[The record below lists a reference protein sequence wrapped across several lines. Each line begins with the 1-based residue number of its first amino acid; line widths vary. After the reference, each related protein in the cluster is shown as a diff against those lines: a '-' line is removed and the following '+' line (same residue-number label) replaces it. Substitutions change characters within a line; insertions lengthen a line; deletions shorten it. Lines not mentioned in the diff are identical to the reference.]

1 MGLNDFHFLR
11 PFWLLGLIPVI
22 GFCWW
27 YLKARSSGG
36 DWRDYCDAA
45 LLPHI
50 LIDRPS
56 KKRYGALWILG
67 LGGIL
72 GVIALGGPAFE
83 RLPTPVFR
91 NLSSLVILLDLSY
104 GMDATDIKP
113 SRIERARYKIE
124 DLLRARK
131 EGQTALIA
139 YAGDA
144 FVVTPLTDDGATI
157 AAQLTALSPKIMPE
171 QGARLDLGLSKAAD
185 LLFQAGQ
192 KTGDILVVTAGIEVD
207 AARFEAARLLGE
219 GIRVSV
225 LGVGTKDGA
234 PIPLPEGG
242 FMKGDD
248 GRMVVSRLEIKP
260 LWDLAQA
267 GGGVYR
273 SMDAGAKDTEA
284 LLEFLDRKGQ
294 GPEDKGQK
302 LQVDQW
308 RDEGIWLLPPLVFLA
323 ALGFQR
329 GGLALILLV
338 CLIPLPFPVNAFEWQ
353 DLWWTKDQQA
363 ERALKAGDPKKAAS
377 LYDRADWKAAAQYKA
392 GDFKASEEVL
402 EGIKTPQGLY
412 NRGNALAQEGKL
424 EEALKTYDEALSHL
438 PGDDDTITNRK
449 LVEDALKQQQ
459 EQQKDKNQNQDKDK
473 DKDKDGKKDPSEGSK
488 GGKDQKSG
496 QKDQKSDGQEG
507 QKGDKDPS
515 SPKDPNEKPPEN
527 KKDKEEGK
535 GEPKDEPPQDPK
547 NSKGNQGQAGSDQN
561 QEDSPPPE
569 PKPNA
574 SPSDGDGQNLSPAE
588 EGAPKDEP
596 SPPSAPDQKKPQG
609 AAEGTPEAAEKERA
623 EAQWLRRIPDD
634 PGGLLKRKFYYQYR
648 LRQQQSHP

>member
-1 MGLNDFHFLR
+1 MGLNEFHFLR
-11 PFWLLGLIPVI
+11 PFWLLGLIPVM

-27 YLKARSSGG
+27 YLKGRSSGG
-36 DWRDYCDAA
+36 DWLDYCDAA

-56 KKRYGALWILG
+56 KKRYGSLWILG
-67 LGGIL
+67 LGGVL

-131 EGQTALIA
+131 DGQTALIA

-157 AAQLTALSPKIMPE
+157 AAQLMALSPKIMPE
-171 QGARLDLGLSKAAD
+171 QGARIDLGLSKAAD

-192 KTGDILVVTAGIEVD
+192 KSGDILVVTAGEEID
-207 AARFEAARLLGE
+207 AARSEAARLLGE

-234 PIPLPEGG
+234 PIPMPEGG
-242 FMKGDD
+242 FRKGSD
-248 GRMVVSRLEIKP
+248 GRIVISRLEMKP

-273 SMDAGAKDTEA
+273 SLDAGSKDTEA

-329 GGLALILLV
+329 GGLALILMV
-338 CLIPLPFPVNAFEWQ
+338 FLIPLPSPANAFEWQ

-363 ERALKAGDPKKAAS
+363 ERALKAGDPKKAAD
-377 LYDRADWKAAAQYKA
+377 LFDRPDWKAAAQYKA

-402 EGIKTPQGLY
+402 QGIKTPQGLY

-424 EEALKTYDEALSHL
+424 EEALKTYDQALSHL

-459 EQQKDKNQNQDKDK
+459 QQKDKNQDKN
-473 DKDKDGKKDPSEGSK
+473 KDGKKDPSDGSK
-488 GGKDQKSG
+488 GGKDQKSE
-496 QKDQKSDGQEG
+496 QKDPKTDGQEG

-515 SPKDPNEKPPEN
+515 SPKDPKEN
-527 KKDKEEGK
+527 PSKDQKDKEEGQGK
-535 GEPKDEPPQDPK
+535 HQDQPPQDPK
-547 NSKGNQGQAGSDQN
+547 DSKGSQGQNGSDQN
-561 QEDSPPPE
+561 QKDSPPPE

-574 SPSDGDGQNLSPAE
+574 SPSPKDDQNPRPPE
-588 EGAPKDEP
+588 EGAPKDES

-609 AAEGTPEAAEKERA
+609 PSEGAPEGSEEERA

>member
-11 PFWLLGLIPVI
+11 PFWLLGLIPVV

-27 YLKARSSGG
+27 YLKGRSSGD
-36 DWRDYCDAA
+36 DWLDYCDPA

-56 KKRYGALWILG
+56 KRRYGSLWILG
-67 LGGIL
+67 LAGVL
-72 GVIALGGPAFE
+72 GVIALGGPAYE

-157 AAQLTALSPKIMPE
+157 AAQLMALSPKIMPE
-171 QGARLDLGLSKAAD
+171 QGARLDLGLTKAAD

-192 KTGDILVVTAGIEVD
+192 KSGDILVVTAGEEVD
-207 AARFEAARLLGE
+207 AARSEAARLLGE

-234 PIPLPEGG
+234 PIPMPEGG
-242 FMKGDD
+242 FRKGSD
-248 GRMVVSRLEIKP
+248 GRIVVSRLEIKP

-273 SMDAGAKDTEA
+273 SLDAGSKDTAA
-284 LLEFLDRKGQ
+284 LLDFLDRKGQ
-294 GPEDKGQK
+294 GPEDKSQK

-338 CLIPLPFPVNAFEWQ
+338 FLIPLPSPVNAFEWQ

-363 ERALKAGDPKKAAS
+363 ERALKAGDPKKAAD
-377 LYDRADWKAAAQYKA
+377 LFKRPDWKAAAQYKA

-402 EGIKTPQGLY
+402 QGIKTPQGLY
-412 NRGNALAQEGKL
+412 NLGNALAQEGKL

-459 EQQKDKNQNQDKDK
+459 QQQKDKNQDKE
-473 DKDKDGKKDPSEGSK
+473 KDGKKDPSDGSK

-496 QKDQKSDGQEG
+496 QKDQKSDGQQG

-515 SPKDPNEKPPEN
+515 SPKNSNENPSKDQ
-527 KKDKEEGK
+527 KDKEEDK
-535 GEPKDEPPQDPK
+535 GEHQDEPPQDPK
-547 NSKGNQGQAGSDQN
+547 DSKGSQGQHGSDQN
-561 QEDSPPPE
+561 QKDSPPPPE

-574 SPSDGDGQNLSPAE
+574 TPSPQDDQNLSPPE
-588 EGAPKDEP
+588 EGAPKDAP
-596 SPPSAPDQKKPQG
+596 SPPSAPDPKKPQG
-609 AAEGTPEAAEKERA
+609 ASEGAPQGSEEERA

>member
-27 YLKARSSGG
+27 YLKGRSSGG
-36 DWRDYCDAA
+36 DWLDYCDAA

-56 KKRYGALWILG
+56 KKRYGSLWILG
-67 LGGIL
+67 LGGVL

-124 DLLRARK
+124 DLLRERK

-157 AAQLTALSPKIMPE
+157 AAQLMALSPKIMPE
-171 QGARLDLGLSKAAD
+171 QGARIDLGLRKAAD

-192 KTGDILVVTAGIEVD
+192 KSGDILVVTAGIEVD
-207 AARFEAARLLGE
+207 AARSEAARLLGE

-234 PIPLPEGG
+234 PIPMPEGG
-242 FMKGDD
+242 FRKGSD

-273 SMDAGAKDTEA
+273 SLDAGSKDTEA

-338 CLIPLPFPVNAFEWQ
+338 CLIPLPSPANAFEWQ

-363 ERALKAGDPKKAAS
+363 ERALKGGDPKKAAD
-377 LYDRADWKAAAQYKA
+377 LFGRLDWKAAAQYKS

-402 EGIKTPQGLY
+402 QGIKTPQGLY

-449 LVEDALKQQQ
+449 LVEEALKQQQ
-459 EQQKDKNQNQDKDK
+459 QQKDKNQDKDK
-473 DKDKDGKKDPSEGSK
+473 DKDKDGKKDPSDGSK
-488 GGKDQKSG
+488 GGKDQKSE
-496 QKDQKSDGQEG
+496 QKDQKTDGQEG

-515 SPKDPNEKPPEN
+515 SPKDPKEN
-527 KKDKEEGK
+527 PSKDQKDKEEGQEK
-535 GEPKDEPPQDPK
+535 HQDEPPQDPK
-547 NSKGNQGQAGSDQN
+547 DSKGSQGQDGSDQN
-561 QEDSPPPE
+561 QKDSPPPE

-574 SPSDGDGQNLSPAE
+574 SPSPKDDQNPRPPE

-609 AAEGTPEAAEKERA
+609 PSEGAPEGSEEERA

>member
-27 YLKARSSGG
+27 YLKGRSSGG
-36 DWRDYCDAA
+36 DWLDYCDAA

-56 KKRYGALWILG
+56 KKRYGSLWILG
-67 LGGIL
+67 LGGVL
-72 GVIALGGPAFE
+72 GVIALAGPAFE

-124 DLLRARK
+124 DLLRERK

-157 AAQLTALSPKIMPE
+157 AAQLMALSPKIMPE
-171 QGARLDLGLSKAAD
+171 QGARIDLGLRKAAD

-192 KTGDILVVTAGIEVD
+192 KSGDILVVTAGIEVD
-207 AARFEAARLLGE
+207 TARSEAARLLGE

-234 PIPLPEGG
+234 PIPMPEGG
-242 FMKGDD
+242 FRKGSD

-273 SMDAGAKDTEA
+273 SLDAGSKDTEA

-338 CLIPLPFPVNAFEWQ
+338 CLIPLPSPANAFEWQ

-363 ERALKAGDPKKAAS
+363 ERALKGGDPKKAAD
-377 LYDRADWKAAAQYKA
+377 LFGRLDWKAAAQYKA

-402 EGIKTPQGLY
+402 QGIKTPQGLY

-449 LVEDALKQQQ
+449 LVEEALKQQQ
-459 EQQKDKNQNQDKDK
+459 QQKDKNQDKDK
-473 DKDKDGKKDPSEGSK
+473 DKDKDGKKDPSDGSK
-488 GGKDQKSG
+488 GGKDQKSE
-496 QKDQKSDGQEG
+496 QKDQKTDGQEG

-515 SPKDPNEKPPEN
+515 SPKDPKEN
-527 KKDKEEGK
+527 PSKDQKDKEEGQEK
-535 GEPKDEPPQDPK
+535 HQDEPPQDPK
-547 NSKGNQGQAGSDQN
+547 DSKGSQGQDGSDQN
-561 QEDSPPPE
+561 QKDSPPPE

-574 SPSDGDGQNLSPAE
+574 SPSPKDDQNPRPPE
-588 EGAPKDEP
+588 EGAPKDES

-609 AAEGTPEAAEKERA
+609 PSEGAPKGSEEERA

>member
-27 YLKARSSGG
+27 YLKGRSSGG
-36 DWRDYCDAA
+36 DWLDYCDAA

-56 KKRYGALWILG
+56 KKRYGSLWILG
-67 LGGIL
+67 LGGVL
-72 GVIALGGPAFE
+72 GVIALAGPAFE

-124 DLLRARK
+124 DLLRERK

-157 AAQLTALSPKIMPE
+157 AAQLMALSPKIMPE
-171 QGARLDLGLSKAAD
+171 QGARIDLGLRKAAD

-192 KTGDILVVTAGIEVD
+192 KSGDILVVTAGIEVD
-207 AARFEAARLLGE
+207 TARSEAARLLGE

-234 PIPLPEGG
+234 PIPMPEGG
-242 FMKGDD
+242 FRKGSD

-273 SMDAGAKDTEA
+273 SLDAGSKDTEA

-338 CLIPLPFPVNAFEWQ
+338 CLIPLPSPANAFEWQ

-363 ERALKAGDPKKAAS
+363 ERALKGGDPKKAAD
-377 LYDRADWKAAAQYKA
+377 LFGRLDWKAAAQYKA

-402 EGIKTPQGLY
+402 QGIKTPQGLY

-449 LVEDALKQQQ
+449 LVEEALKQQQ
-459 EQQKDKNQNQDKDK
+459 QQKDKNQDKDK
-473 DKDKDGKKDPSEGSK
+473 DKDKDGKKDPSDGSK
-488 GGKDQKSG
+488 GGKDQKSE
-496 QKDQKSDGQEG
+496 QKDPKSDGQEG

-515 SPKDPNEKPPEN
+515 SPKDPKEN
-527 KKDKEEGK
+527 PSKDQKDKEEGQGK
-535 GEPKDEPPQDPK
+535 HQDQPPQDPK
-547 NSKGNQGQAGSDQN
+547 DSKGSQGQNGSDQN
-561 QEDSPPPE
+561 QKDSPPPE

-574 SPSDGDGQNLSPAE
+574 SPSPKDDQNPRPPE
-588 EGAPKDEP
+588 EGAPKDES

-609 AAEGTPEAAEKERA
+609 PSEGAPEGSEEERA

>member
-27 YLKARSSGG
+27 YLKGRSSGG
-36 DWRDYCDAA
+36 DWLDYCDAA

-56 KKRYGALWILG
+56 KKRYGSLWILG
-67 LGGIL
+67 LGGVL
-72 GVIALGGPAFE
+72 GVIALAGPAFE

-124 DLLRARK
+124 DLLRERK

-157 AAQLTALSPKIMPE
+157 AAQLMALSPKIMPE
-171 QGARLDLGLSKAAD
+171 QGARIDLGLRKAAD

-192 KTGDILVVTAGIEVD
+192 KSGDILVVTAGLEVD
-207 AARFEAARLLGE
+207 TARSEAARLLGE

-234 PIPLPEGG
+234 PIPMPEGG
-242 FMKGDD
+242 FRKGSD

-273 SMDAGAKDTEA
+273 SLDAGSKDTEA

-338 CLIPLPFPVNAFEWQ
+338 CLIPLPSPANAFEWQ

-363 ERALKAGDPKKAAS
+363 ERALKGGDPKKAAD
-377 LYDRADWKAAAQYKA
+377 LFGRLDWKAAAQYKA

-402 EGIKTPQGLY
+402 QGIKTPQGLY

-449 LVEDALKQQQ
+449 LVEEALKQQQ
-459 EQQKDKNQNQDKDK
+459 QQKDKNQDKDK
-473 DKDKDGKKDPSEGSK
+473 DKDKDGKKDPSDGSK
-488 GGKDQKSG
+488 GGKDQKSE
-496 QKDQKSDGQEG
+496 QKDQKTDGQEG

-515 SPKDPNEKPPEN
+515 SPKDPKEN
-527 KKDKEEGK
+527 PSKDQKDKEEGQEK
-535 GEPKDEPPQDPK
+535 HQDEPPQDPK
-547 NSKGNQGQAGSDQN
+547 DSKGSQGQDGSDQN
-561 QEDSPPPE
+561 QKDSPPPE

-574 SPSDGDGQNLSPAE
+574 SPSPKDDQNPRPPE

-609 AAEGTPEAAEKERA
+609 PSEGAPEGSEEERA

>member
-1 MGLNDFHFLR
+1 MGLNEFHFLR
-11 PFWLLGLIPVI
+11 PFWLLGLIPVM

-27 YLKARSSGG
+27 YLKGRSSGG
-36 DWRDYCDAA
+36 DWLDYCDAA

-56 KKRYGALWILG
+56 KKRYGSLWILG
-67 LGGIL
+67 LGGVL

-131 EGQTALIA
+131 DGQTALIA

-157 AAQLTALSPKIMPE
+157 AAQLMALSPKIMPE
-171 QGARLDLGLSKAAD
+171 QGARIDLGLSKAAD

-192 KTGDILVVTAGIEVD
+192 KSGDILVVTAGEEID
-207 AARFEAARLLGE
+207 AARSEAARLLGE

-234 PIPLPEGG
+234 PIPMPEGG
-242 FMKGDD
+242 FRKGSD
-248 GRMVVSRLEIKP
+248 GRIVISRLEMKP

-273 SMDAGAKDTEA
+273 SLDAGSKDTEA

-329 GGLALILLV
+329 GGLALILMV
-338 CLIPLPFPVNAFEWQ
+338 FLIPLPSPANAFEWQ

-363 ERALKAGDPKKAAS
+363 ERALKAGDPKKAAD
-377 LYDRADWKAAAQYKA
+377 LFDRPDWKAAAQYKA

-402 EGIKTPQGLY
+402 QGIKTPQGLY

-424 EEALKTYDEALSHL
+424 EEALKTYDQALSHL

-459 EQQKDKNQNQDKDK
+459 QQKDKNQDKN
-473 DKDKDGKKDPSEGSK
+473 KDGKKDPSDGSK
-488 GGKDQKSG
+488 GGKDQKSE
-496 QKDQKSDGQEG
+496 QKDQKTDGQEG

-515 SPKDPNEKPPEN
+515 SPKDPKEN
-527 KKDKEEGK
+527 PSKDQKDKEEGQEK
-535 GEPKDEPPQDPK
+535 HQDQPPQDPK
-547 NSKGNQGQAGSDQN
+547 DSKGSQGQNGSDQN
-561 QEDSPPPE
+561 QKDSPPPE

-574 SPSDGDGQNLSPAE
+574 SPSPKDDQNPRPPE
-588 EGAPKDEP
+588 EGAPKDES

-609 AAEGTPEAAEKERA
+609 PSEGAPEGSEEERA

>member
-1 MGLNDFHFLR
+1 MGLNEFHFLR
-11 PFWLLGLIPVI
+11 PFWLLGLIPVM

-27 YLKARSSGG
+27 YLKGRSSGG
-36 DWRDYCDAA
+36 DWLDYCDAA

-56 KKRYGALWILG
+56 KKRYGSLWILG
-67 LGGIL
+67 LGGVL

-131 EGQTALIA
+131 DGQTALIA

-157 AAQLTALSPKIMPE
+157 AAQLMALSPKIMPE
-171 QGARLDLGLSKAAD
+171 QGARIDLGLSKAAD

-192 KTGDILVVTAGIEVD
+192 KSGDILVVTAGEEID
-207 AARFEAARLLGE
+207 AARSEAARLLGE

-234 PIPLPEGG
+234 PIPMPEGG
-242 FMKGDD
+242 FRKGSD
-248 GRMVVSRLEIKP
+248 GRIVISRLEMKP

-273 SMDAGAKDTEA
+273 SLDAGSKDTEA

-329 GGLALILLV
+329 GGLALILMV
-338 CLIPLPFPVNAFEWQ
+338 FLIPLPSPANAFEWQ

-363 ERALKAGDPKKAAS
+363 ERALKAGDPKKAAD
-377 LYDRADWKAAAQYKA
+377 LFDRPDWKAAAQYKA

-402 EGIKTPQGLY
+402 QGIKTPQGLY

-424 EEALKTYDEALSHL
+424 EEALKTYDQALSHL

-459 EQQKDKNQNQDKDK
+459 QQKDKNQDKN
-473 DKDKDGKKDPSEGSK
+473 KDGKKDPSDGSK
-488 GGKDQKSG
+488 GGKDQKSE
-496 QKDQKSDGQEG
+496 QKDPKTDGQEG
-507 QKGDKDPS
+507 QKGDKNPS
-515 SPKDPNEKPPEN
+515 SPKDPKEN
-527 KKDKEEGK
+527 PSKDQKDKEEGQEK
-535 GEPKDEPPQDPK
+535 HQDQPPQDPK
-547 NSKGNQGQAGSDQN
+547 DSKGSQGQNGSDQN
-561 QEDSPPPE
+561 QKDSPPPE

-574 SPSDGDGQNLSPAE
+574 SPSPKDDQNPRPPE
-588 EGAPKDEP
+588 EGAPKDES

-609 AAEGTPEAAEKERA
+609 PSEGAPEGSEEERA

>member
-27 YLKARSSGG
+27 YLKGRSSGG
-36 DWRDYCDAA
+36 DWADYCDAA

-50 LIDRPS
+50 LTDRPS
-56 KKRYGALWILG
+56 KKRYSAIWILG

-72 GVIALGGPAFE
+72 GVIALAGPAFE

-104 GMDATDIKP
+104 GMDASDIKP

-157 AAQLTALSPKIMPE
+157 AAQLMALSPNIMPE
-171 QGARLDLGLSKAAD
+171 QGARLDLGLTKAAD

-192 KTGDILVVTAGIEVD
+192 KTGDVLVVTAGEGVD
-207 AARFEAARLLGE
+207 TARSEAARLLGK

-225 LGVGTKDGA
+225 LGVGTQDGA
-234 PIPLPEGG
+234 PIPMPEGG
-242 FMKGDD
+242 FRKGSD
-248 GRMVVSRLEIKP
+248 GRIVVSRLEIKP

-273 SMDAGAKDTEA
+273 SLDAGTKDTAA

-294 GPEDKGQK
+294 GPQDKGQK

-323 ALGFQR
+323 ALGFHR

-338 CLIPLPFPVNAFEWQ
+338 FLIPLPSPANAFEWQ

-363 ERALKAGDPKKAAS
+363 ERALKAGDSKKAAG
-377 LYDRADWKAAAQYKA
+377 LFDRPDWKAAAQYKA

-402 EGIKTPQGLY
+402 NGIKTPQGLY

-424 EEALKTYDEALSHL
+424 EEALKTYDEALSYL
-438 PGDDDTITNRK
+438 PGDDDTITNRR
-449 LVEDALKQQQ
+449 LVEEALKQQQ
-459 EQQKDKNQNQDKDK
+459 QQQDKNQDQ
-473 DKDKDGKKDPSEGSK
+473 DKDKDGKKDPSDGSK

-496 QKDQKSDGQEG
+496 QKDQKSDDKEG
-507 QKGDKDPS
+507 QKGEKDPS
-515 SPKDPNEKPPEN
+515 SPKDSSEKPSQDQ
-527 KKDKEEGK
+527 KDKEEGQEK
-535 GEPKDEPPQDPK
+535 HQDEPPQDPK
-547 NSKGNQGQAGSDQN
+547 DSKGGQGQNGSDQN
-561 QEDSPPPE
+561 QKDSPPPE

-574 SPSDGDGQNLSPAE
+574 TPSPKNDQNPSPT
-588 EGAPKDEP
+588 EGSAPKDEP
-596 SPPSAPDQKKPQG
+596 SPPSAPDQKKPQDTSEG
-609 AAEGTPEAAEKERA
+609 APPGSEEERA

>member
-27 YLKARSSGG
+27 YLKGRSSGG
-36 DWRDYCDAA
+36 DWLDYCDAA

-56 KKRYGALWILG
+56 KKRYGSLWILG
-67 LGGIL
+67 LGGVL
-72 GVIALGGPAFE
+72 GVIALAGPAFE

-124 DLLRARK
+124 DLLRERK

-157 AAQLTALSPKIMPE
+157 AAQLMALSPKIMPE
-171 QGARLDLGLSKAAD
+171 QGARIDLGLRKAAD

-192 KTGDILVVTAGIEVD
+192 KSGDILVVTAGIEVD
-207 AARFEAARLLGE
+207 TARSEAARLLGE

-234 PIPLPEGG
+234 PIPMPEGG
-242 FMKGDD
+242 FRKGSD

-273 SMDAGAKDTEA
+273 SLDAGSKDTEA

-338 CLIPLPFPVNAFEWQ
+338 CLIPLPSPANAFEWQ

-363 ERALKAGDPKKAAS
+363 ERALKGGDPKKAAD
-377 LYDRADWKAAAQYKA
+377 LFGRLDWKAAAQYKA

-402 EGIKTPQGLY
+402 QGIKTPQGLY

-449 LVEDALKQQQ
+449 LVEEALKQQQ
-459 EQQKDKNQNQDKDK
+459 QQKDKNQDKDK
-473 DKDKDGKKDPSEGSK
+473 DKDKDGKKDPSDGSK
-488 GGKDQKSG
+488 GGKDQKSE
-496 QKDQKSDGQEG
+496 QKDQKTDGQEG

-515 SPKDPNEKPPEN
+515 SPKDPKEN
-527 KKDKEEGK
+527 PSKDQKDKEEGQEK
-535 GEPKDEPPQDPK
+535 HQDQPPQDPK
-547 NSKGNQGQAGSDQN
+547 DSKGSQGQDGSDQN
-561 QEDSPPPE
+561 QKDSPPPE

-574 SPSDGDGQNLSPAE
+574 SPSPKDDQNPRPPE

-609 AAEGTPEAAEKERA
+609 PSEGAPEGSEEERA

>member
-11 PFWLLGLIPVI
+11 PFWLLGLIPVV

-27 YLKARSSGG
+27 YLKGRSSGD
-36 DWRDYCDAA
+36 DWLDYCDPA

-56 KKRYGALWILG
+56 KRRYGSLWILG
-67 LGGIL
+67 LAGVL
-72 GVIALGGPAFE
+72 GVIALGGPAYE

-157 AAQLTALSPKIMPE
+157 AAQLMALSPKIMPE
-171 QGARLDLGLSKAAD
+171 QGARLDLGLTKAAD

-192 KTGDILVVTAGIEVD
+192 KAGDILVVTAGIEVD
-207 AARFEAARLLGE
+207 AARSEAARLLGE

-234 PIPLPEGG
+234 PIPMPEGG
-242 FMKGDD
+242 FRKGSD
-248 GRMVVSRLEIKP
+248 GRIVVSRLEIKP

-273 SMDAGAKDTEA
+273 SLDAGSKDTEA
-284 LLEFLDRKGQ
+284 LLDFLDRKGQ
-294 GPEDKGQK
+294 GPEDKSQK

-338 CLIPLPFPVNAFEWQ
+338 FLIPLPSPANAFEWQ

-363 ERALKAGDPKKAAS
+363 ERVLKAGDPKKAAD
-377 LYDRADWKAAAQYKA
+377 LFERPDWKAAAQYKA

-402 EGIKTPQGLY
+402 QGIKTPQGLY
-412 NRGNALAQEGKL
+412 NLGNALAQEGKL

-459 EQQKDKNQNQDKDK
+459 QQKDKNQ
-473 DKDKDGKKDPSEGSK
+473 DKDKDGKKDPSDGSK
-488 GGKDQKSG
+488 GGKDQKSE
-496 QKDQKSDGQEG
+496 QKDQKSDGQQGE
-507 QKGDKDPS
+507 KGDKDPS
-515 SPKDPNEKPPEN
+515 SPKNSNESPSKDQ
-527 KKDKEEGK
+527 KDKQEDK
-535 GEPKDEPPQDPK
+535 GEDQDEPPQDPK
-547 NSKGNQGQAGSDQN
+547 DSKGSQGQHGSDQN
-561 QEDSPPPE
+561 QKDSPSPE

-574 SPSDGDGQNLSPAE
+574 MPSPKDDQNLSPPE
-588 EGAPKDEP
+588 EGAPKDAP
-596 SPPSAPDQKKPQG
+596 SPPSAPDPKKPQG
-609 AAEGTPEAAEKERA
+609 ASEGAPQGSEEERA

>member
-27 YLKARSSGG
+27 YLKGRSSGG
-36 DWRDYCDAA
+36 DWADYCDAA

-50 LIDRPS
+50 LTDRPS
-56 KKRYGALWILG
+56 KKRYSAIWILG

-72 GVIALGGPAFE
+72 GVIALAGPAFE

-104 GMDATDIKP
+104 GMDASDIKP

-157 AAQLTALSPKIMPE
+157 AAQLMALSPHIMPE
-171 QGARLDLGLSKAAD
+171 QGARLDLGLTKAAD

-192 KTGDILVVTAGIEVD
+192 KTGDVLVVTAGEGVD
-207 AARFEAARLLGE
+207 TARSEAARLLGE

-225 LGVGTKDGA
+225 LGVGTQDGA
-234 PIPLPEGG
+234 PIPMPEGG
-242 FMKGDD
+242 FRKGSD
-248 GRMVVSRLEIKP
+248 GRIVVSRLEIKP

-273 SMDAGAKDTEA
+273 SLDAGTKDTAA

-294 GPEDKGQK
+294 GPQDKGQK

-323 ALGFQR
+323 ALGFHR

-338 CLIPLPFPVNAFEWQ
+338 FLIPLPSPANAFEWQ

-363 ERALKAGDPKKAAS
+363 ERALKAGDSKKAAG
-377 LYDRADWKAAAQYKA
+377 LFDRPDWKAAAQYKA

-402 EGIKTPQGLY
+402 NGIKTPQGLY

-424 EEALKTYDEALSHL
+424 EEALKTYDEALSYL
-438 PGDDDTITNRK
+438 PGDDDTITNRR
-449 LVEDALKQQQ
+449 LVEEALKQQQ
-459 EQQKDKNQNQDKDK
+459 QQQDKNQDQ
-473 DKDKDGKKDPSEGSK
+473 DKDGKKDPSDGSK

-496 QKDQKSDGQEG
+496 QKDQKSDDKEG
-507 QKGDKDPS
+507 QKGEKDPS
-515 SPKDPNEKPPEN
+515 SPKDSSEKPSQDQ
-527 KKDKEEGK
+527 KDKEEGQEK
-535 GEPKDEPPQDPK
+535 HQDEPPQDPK
-547 NSKGNQGQAGSDQN
+547 DSKGGQGQNGSDQN
-561 QEDSPPPE
+561 QKDSPPPE

-574 SPSDGDGQNLSPAE
+574 TPSPKDDQNPSPTE
-588 EGAPKDEP
+588 RGAPKDEP
-596 SPPSAPDQKKPQG
+596 SPPSAPDQNKPQDASEG
-609 AAEGTPEAAEKERA
+609 APPGSEEERA

>member
-27 YLKARSSGG
+27 YLKGRSSGG
-36 DWRDYCDAA
+36 DWLDYCDAA

-56 KKRYGALWILG
+56 KKRYGSLWILG
-67 LGGIL
+67 LGGVL
-72 GVIALGGPAFE
+72 GVIALAGPAFE

-124 DLLRARK
+124 DLLRERK

-157 AAQLTALSPKIMPE
+157 AAQLMALSPKIMPE
-171 QGARLDLGLSKAAD
+171 QGARIDLGLRKAAD

-192 KTGDILVVTAGIEVD
+192 KSGDILVVTAGIEVD
-207 AARFEAARLLGE
+207 TARSEAARLLGE

-234 PIPLPEGG
+234 PIPMPEGG
-242 FMKGDD
+242 FRKGSD

-273 SMDAGAKDTEA
+273 SLDAGSKDTEA

-338 CLIPLPFPVNAFEWQ
+338 CLIPLPSPANAFEWQ

-363 ERALKAGDPKKAAS
+363 ERALKGGDPKKAAD
-377 LYDRADWKAAAQYKA
+377 LFGRLDWKAAAQYKA

-402 EGIKTPQGLY
+402 QGIKTPQGLY

-449 LVEDALKQQQ
+449 LVEEALKQQQ
-459 EQQKDKNQNQDKDK
+459 QQKDKNQDKDK
-473 DKDKDGKKDPSEGSK
+473 DKDKDGKKDPSDGSK
-488 GGKDQKSG
+488 GGKDQKSE
-496 QKDQKSDGQEG
+496 QKDQKTDGQEG

-515 SPKDPNEKPPEN
+515 SPKDPKEN
-527 KKDKEEGK
+527 PSKDQKDKEEGQEK
-535 GEPKDEPPQDPK
+535 HQDEPPQDPK
-547 NSKGNQGQAGSDQN
+547 DSKGSQGQDGSDQN
-561 QEDSPPPE
+561 QKDSPPPE

-574 SPSDGDGQNLSPAE
+574 SPSPKDDQNPRPLE
-588 EGAPKDEP
+588 EGAPKDES

-609 AAEGTPEAAEKERA
+609 PSEGAPKGSEEERA

>member
-27 YLKARSSGG
+27 YLKGRSSGG
-36 DWRDYCDAA
+36 DWLDYCDAA

-56 KKRYGALWILG
+56 KKRYGSLWILG

-91 NLSSLVILLDLSY
+91 NLSSLVILLDLSFS
-104 GMDATDIKP
+104 MDATDIKP

-124 DLLRARK
+124 DLLRERK

-157 AAQLTALSPKIMPE
+157 AAQLMALSPKIMPE
-171 QGARLDLGLSKAAD
+171 QGARIDLGLRKAAD

-192 KTGDILVVTAGIEVD
+192 KSGDILVVTAGIEVD
-207 AARFEAARLLGE
+207 AARSEAARLLGE

-234 PIPLPEGG
+234 PIPMPEGG
-242 FMKGDD
+242 FRKGSD

-273 SMDAGAKDTEA
+273 SLDAGSKDTEA
-284 LLEFLDRKGQ
+284 LLDFLDRKGQ

-338 CLIPLPFPVNAFEWQ
+338 CLIPLPSPANAFEWQ

-363 ERALKAGDPKKAAS
+363 ERALKGGDPKKAAD
-377 LYDRADWKAAAQYKA
+377 LFGRLDWKAAAQYKS

-402 EGIKTPQGLY
+402 QGMKTPQGLY

-449 LVEDALKQQQ
+449 LVEEALKQQQ
-459 EQQKDKNQNQDKDK
+459 QQKDKNQDK
-473 DKDKDGKKDPSEGSK
+473 DKDKDGKKDPSDGSK
-488 GGKDQKSG
+488 GGKDQKSE
-496 QKDQKSDGQEG
+496 QKDQKTDGQEG

-515 SPKDPNEKPPEN
+515 PPKDPKEN
-527 KKDKEEGK
+527 PSKDQKDKEEGQEK
-535 GEPKDEPPQDPK
+535 HQDEPPQDPK
-547 NSKGNQGQAGSDQN
+547 DSKGSEGHNGSDQK
-561 QEDSPPPE
+561 QKDSPPPE

-574 SPSDGDGQNLSPAE
+574 SPSPKDDQNPRPPE

-609 AAEGTPEAAEKERA
+609 PSEGAPEGSEEERA

>member
-1 MGLNDFHFLR
+1 MGLNEFHFLR
-11 PFWLLGLIPVI
+11 PFWLLGLIPVM

-27 YLKARSSGG
+27 YLKGRSSGG
-36 DWRDYCDAA
+36 DWLDYCDAA

-56 KKRYGALWILG
+56 KKRYGSLWILG
-67 LGGIL
+67 LGGVL

-131 EGQTALIA
+131 DGQTALIA

-157 AAQLTALSPKIMPE
+157 AAQLMALSPKIMPE
-171 QGARLDLGLSKAAD
+171 QGARIDLGLSKAAD

-192 KTGDILVVTAGIEVD
+192 KSGDILVVTAGEEID
-207 AARFEAARLLGE
+207 AARSEAARLLGE

-234 PIPLPEGG
+234 PIPMPEGG
-242 FMKGDD
+242 FRKGSD
-248 GRMVVSRLEIKP
+248 GRIVISRLEMKP

-273 SMDAGAKDTEA
+273 SLDAGSKDTEA

-329 GGLALILLV
+329 GGLALILMV
-338 CLIPLPFPVNAFEWQ
+338 FLIPLPSPANAFEWQ

-363 ERALKAGDPKKAAS
+363 ERALKAGDPKKAAD
-377 LYDRADWKAAAQYKA
+377 LFDRPDWKAAAQYKA

-402 EGIKTPQGLY
+402 QGIKTPQGLY

-424 EEALKTYDEALSHL
+424 EEALKTYDQALSHL

-459 EQQKDKNQNQDKDK
+459 QQKDKNQDKN
-473 DKDKDGKKDPSEGSK
+473 KDGKKDPSDGSK
-488 GGKDQKSG
+488 GGKDQKSE
-496 QKDQKSDGQEG
+496 QKDQKTDGQEG

-515 SPKDPNEKPPEN
+515 SPKDPKEN
-527 KKDKEEGK
+527 PSKDQKDKEEGQEK
-535 GEPKDEPPQDPK
+535 HQDQPPQDPK
-547 NSKGNQGQAGSDQN
+547 DSKGSQGQDGSDQN
-561 QEDSPPPE
+561 QKDSPPPE

-574 SPSDGDGQNLSPAE
+574 SPSPKDDQNPRPLE
-588 EGAPKDEP
+588 EGAPKDES

-609 AAEGTPEAAEKERA
+609 PSEGAPEGSEEERA

>member
-1 MGLNDFHFLR
+1 MGLNEFHFLR
-11 PFWLLGLIPVI
+11 PFWLLGLIPVM

-27 YLKARSSGG
+27 YLKGRSSGG
-36 DWRDYCDAA
+36 DWLDYCDAA

-56 KKRYGALWILG
+56 KKRYGSLWILG
-67 LGGIL
+67 LGGVL

-131 EGQTALIA
+131 DGQTALIA

-157 AAQLTALSPKIMPE
+157 AAQLMALSPKIMPE
-171 QGARLDLGLSKAAD
+171 QGARIDLGLSKAAD

-192 KTGDILVVTAGIEVD
+192 KSGDILVVTAGEEID
-207 AARFEAARLLGE
+207 AARSEAARLLGE

-234 PIPLPEGG
+234 PIPMPEGG
-242 FMKGDD
+242 FRKGSD
-248 GRMVVSRLEIKP
+248 GRIVISRLEMKP

-273 SMDAGAKDTEA
+273 SLDAGSKDTEA

-329 GGLALILLV
+329 GGLALILMV
-338 CLIPLPFPVNAFEWQ
+338 FLIPLPSPANAFEWQ

-363 ERALKAGDPKKAAS
+363 ERALKAGDPKKAAD
-377 LYDRADWKAAAQYKA
+377 LFDRPDWKAAAQYKA

-402 EGIKTPQGLY
+402 QGIKTPQGLY

-424 EEALKTYDEALSHL
+424 EEALKTYDQALSHL

-459 EQQKDKNQNQDKDK
+459 QQKDKNQDKN
-473 DKDKDGKKDPSEGSK
+473 KDGKKDPSDGSK
-488 GGKDQKSG
+488 GGKDQKSE
-496 QKDQKSDGQEG
+496 QKDPKSDGQEG

-515 SPKDPNEKPPEN
+515 SPKDPKEN
-527 KKDKEEGK
+527 PSKDQKDKEEGQGK
-535 GEPKDEPPQDPK
+535 HQDQPPQDPK
-547 NSKGNQGQAGSDQN
+547 DSKGSQGQNGSDQN
-561 QEDSPPPE
+561 QKDSPPPE

-574 SPSDGDGQNLSPAE
+574 SPSPKDDQNPRPPE
-588 EGAPKDEP
+588 EGAPKDES

-609 AAEGTPEAAEKERA
+609 PSEGAPEGSEEERA

>member
-27 YLKARSSGG
+27 YLKGRSSGG
-36 DWRDYCDAA
+36 DWLDYCDAA

-56 KKRYGALWILG
+56 KKRYGSLWILG
-67 LGGIL
+67 LGGVL
-72 GVIALGGPAFE
+72 GVIALAGPAFE

-124 DLLRARK
+124 DLLRERK

-157 AAQLTALSPKIMPE
+157 AAQLMALSPKIMPE
-171 QGARLDLGLSKAAD
+171 QGARIDLGLRKAAD

-192 KTGDILVVTAGIEVD
+192 KSGDILVVTAGIEVD
-207 AARFEAARLLGE
+207 TARSEAARLLGE

-234 PIPLPEGG
+234 PIPMPEGG
-242 FMKGDD
+242 IRKGSD

-273 SMDAGAKDTEA
+273 SLDAGSKDTEA

-338 CLIPLPFPVNAFEWQ
+338 CLIPLPSPANAFEWQ

-363 ERALKAGDPKKAAS
+363 ERALKGGDPKKAAD
-377 LYDRADWKAAAQYKA
+377 LFGRLDWKAAAQYKA

-402 EGIKTPQGLY
+402 QGIKTPQGLY

-449 LVEDALKQQQ
+449 LVEEALKQQQ
-459 EQQKDKNQNQDKDK
+459 QQKDKNQDKDK
-473 DKDKDGKKDPSEGSK
+473 DKDKDGKKDPSDGSK
-488 GGKDQKSG
+488 GGKDQKSE
-496 QKDQKSDGQEG
+496 QKDQKTDGQEG

-515 SPKDPNEKPPEN
+515 SPKDPKEN
-527 KKDKEEGK
+527 PSKDQKDKEEGQEK
-535 GEPKDEPPQDPK
+535 HQDEPPQDPK
-547 NSKGNQGQAGSDQN
+547 DSKGSQGQDGSDQN
-561 QEDSPPPE
+561 QKDSPPPE

-574 SPSDGDGQNLSPAE
+574 SPSPKDDQNPRPLE
-588 EGAPKDEP
+588 EGAPKDES

-609 AAEGTPEAAEKERA
+609 PSEGAPEGSEEERA

>member
-1 MGLNDFHFLR
+1 MGLNEFHFLR
-11 PFWLLGLIPVI
+11 PFWLLGLIPVM

-27 YLKARSSGG
+27 YLKGRSSGG
-36 DWRDYCDAA
+36 DWLDYCDAA

-56 KKRYGALWILG
+56 KKRYGSLWILG
-67 LGGIL
+67 LGGVL

-131 EGQTALIA
+131 DGQTALIA

-157 AAQLTALSPKIMPE
+157 AAQLMALSPKIMPE
-171 QGARLDLGLSKAAD
+171 QGARIDLGLSKAAD

-192 KTGDILVVTAGIEVD
+192 KSGDILVVTAGEEID
-207 AARFEAARLLGE
+207 AARSEAARLLGE

-234 PIPLPEGG
+234 PIPMPEGG
-242 FMKGDD
+242 FRKGSD
-248 GRMVVSRLEIKP
+248 GRIVISRLEMKP

-273 SMDAGAKDTEA
+273 SLDAGSKDTEA

-338 CLIPLPFPVNAFEWQ
+338 CLIPLPSPANAFEWQ

-363 ERALKAGDPKKAAS
+363 ERALKAGDPKKAAD
-377 LYDRADWKAAAQYKA
+377 LFGRLDWKAAAQYKS

-402 EGIKTPQGLY
+402 QGIKTPQGLY

-449 LVEDALKQQQ
+449 LVEEVLKQQQ
-459 EQQKDKNQNQDKDK
+459 QQKDKNQDK
-473 DKDKDGKKDPSEGSK
+473 DKDKDGKKDPSDGSK
-488 GGKDQKSG
+488 GGKDQKSE
-496 QKDQKSDGQEG
+496 QKDQKTDGQEG

-515 SPKDPNEKPPEN
+515 SPKDPKEN
-527 KKDKEEGK
+527 PSKDQKDKEEGQEK
-535 GEPKDEPPQDPK
+535 HQDQPPQDPK
-547 NSKGNQGQAGSDQN
+547 DSKGSQGQNGSDQN
-561 QEDSPPPE
+561 QKDSPPPE

-574 SPSDGDGQNLSPAE
+574 SPSPKDDQNPRPPE
-588 EGAPKDEP
+588 EGAPKDES

-609 AAEGTPEAAEKERA
+609 PSEGAPEGSEEERA